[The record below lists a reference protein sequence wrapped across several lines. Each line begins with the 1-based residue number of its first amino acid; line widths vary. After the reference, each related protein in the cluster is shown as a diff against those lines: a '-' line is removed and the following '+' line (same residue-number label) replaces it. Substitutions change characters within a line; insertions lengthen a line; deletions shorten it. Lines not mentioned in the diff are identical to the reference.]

1 MGSHYFINDP
11 NLKEELKIIEED
23 INGINYRF
31 YTDSG
36 VFSKRRVDFGT
47 KLLIETLLIDNK
59 EGLFLD
65 LGCGYGPIGIVIKN
79 KYPLLNVHQV
89 DINKKAVL
97 LTQENSKI
105 NNVETECYYSDGFKN
120 VTINFD
126 VITLNPPIRAGK
138 DIVYDL
144 YDQAYANLNA
154 GGSFWIVIRKN
165 QGALSHFKYL
175 EETFDKTKIIKKNKG
190 YYVIKAEKANN
201 S

>member
-1 MGSHYFINDP
+1 MRATILLIKFEGK
-11 NLKEELKIIEED
+11 NLNVEED
-23 INGINYRF
+23 INGNYRF
-31 YTDSG
+31 TLIVVS
-36 VFSKRRVDFGT
+36 FQKRVDFGT

-154 GGSFWIVIRKN
+154 GGSF
-165 QGALSHFKYL
+165 G
-175 EETFDKTKIIKKNKG
+175 
-190 YYVIKAEKANN
+190 
-201 S
+201 